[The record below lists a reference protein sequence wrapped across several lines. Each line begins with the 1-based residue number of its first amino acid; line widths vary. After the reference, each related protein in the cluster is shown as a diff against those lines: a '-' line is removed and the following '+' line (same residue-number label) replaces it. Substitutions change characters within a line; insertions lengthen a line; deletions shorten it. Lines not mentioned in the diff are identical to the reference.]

1 MAVTVQQSALWGT
14 SQPLCTLTEGPYPL
28 VPRRYGELD
37 TRWVGQER
45 WNFSLLWPSKRHE
58 LLAGCR
64 QVLLVLHG
72 IDTHATVVLNG
83 RHVLRADNAHR

>member
-1 MAVTVQQSALWGT
+1 MGHVAATVHT
-14 SQPLCTLTEGPYPL
+14 YRPVPFGPC
-28 VPRRYGELD
+28 RYGELD

-45 WNFSLLWPSKRHE
+45 WNFTLLWPSKRHE